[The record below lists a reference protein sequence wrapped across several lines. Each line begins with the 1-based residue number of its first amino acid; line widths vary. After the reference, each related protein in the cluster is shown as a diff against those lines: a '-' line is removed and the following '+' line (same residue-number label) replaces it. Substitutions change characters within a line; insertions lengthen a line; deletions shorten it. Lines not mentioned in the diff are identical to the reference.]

1 MAENV
6 QKFALGI
13 FLRKKTVKKTKINIF
28 LSSCGYVIINKNVD
42 VFLFSKIKELDD
54 LEIMIFSLGF

>member
-13 FLRKKTVKKTKINIF
+13 FLRRKTVNKTKINIF
-28 LSSCGYVIINKNVD
+28 LSFWRCVIINKNVD
-42 VFLFSKIKELDD
+42 AFLFSKIKELDD
-54 LEIMIFSLGF
+54 FEIIIFSLGF